1 MKTANKIAVARALHR
16 LVRSGRA
23 VAGRSGKGIFTR
35 RGIVYELDLTE
46 GIDLAIYLG
55 GMFERRTAL
64 ALGRLVEPSALV
76 LDIGANIGAHTL
88 PLADLVGPQGRVM
101 AFEPTDFAFRK
112 LKRNLDL
119 NPSLAGRVESLH
131 CFLSGNDQASVPA
144 AVYSSWPL
152 DAEQG
157 LHAKHL
163 GREMQTEQARARSLD
178 RVLSEHAGRRVQ
190 LVKLDVDGYECEV
203 LRGATSMVREM
214 RPIFMMELSPY
225 VLEERGASLDEL
237 LSYFLPNGY
246 SFYNEWTR
254 RRLPSTTKELQRLV
268 GDGESINVVARVGRH
283 AAAAISAAALVAV
296 PAAIGETGVPFVE
309 SDGEAADRERPCDG
323 HAVNRVFAL
332 EAIGSSAGVPI
343 MNEPFGTTTISGQ
356 TSHSLKL
363 SRGFKL
369 CSRSGVG
376 GSTPLLTMNCCG
388 GGDGGCAVCSGAGG
402 GGLTGFVLADAS
414 PARTTTNA
422 PAANAAASFE
432 KAVMRGPSRELTRA
446 WSRARGTAF
455 MP

>member
-35 RGIVYELDLTE
+35 RGIVYELDLSE

-152 DAEQG
+152 GAEQG

-178 RVLSEHAGRRVQ
+178 RVLSEHAGPP
-190 LVKLDVDGYECEV
+190 
-203 LRGATSMVREM
+203 GATGQARCRWLRM
-214 RPIFMMELSPY
+214 
-225 VLEERGASLDEL
+225 RGASRRHFDGSGDAPDFHDGAVAHVRGNPDLEI
-237 LSYFLPNGY
+237 P
-246 SFYNEWTR
+246 
-254 RRLPSTTKELQRLV
+254 RRL
-268 GDGESINVVARVGRH
+268 
-283 AAAAISAAALVAV
+283 AAA
-296 PAAIGETGVPFVE
+296 
-309 SDGEAADRERPCDG
+309 
-323 HAVNRVFAL
+323 
-332 EAIGSSAGVPI
+332 
-343 MNEPFGTTTISGQ
+343 
-356 TSHSLKL
+356 
-363 SRGFKL
+363 
-369 CSRSGVG
+369 
-376 GSTPLLTMNCCG
+376 
-388 GGDGGCAVCSGAGG
+388 
-402 GGLTGFVLADAS
+402 
-414 PARTTTNA
+414 
-422 PAANAAASFE
+422 
-432 KAVMRGPSRELTRA
+432 
-446 WSRARGTAF
+446 
-455 MP
+455 